1 MTQGTVKLFNDSKEC
16 MALKVSEEIL
26 KQTTKCVFDFKCLN
40 EETRD
45 VCKVDRCIGG
55 LCLLETIKSGFCSY
69 KFSFGN
75 SCACL
80 CPTRVELYRNCSII

>member
-1 MTQGTVKLFNDSKEC
+1 MTQGTMKWFSDSKEC
-16 MALKVSEEIL
+16 MDLKVSEEIL

-69 KFSFGN
+69 KFSFEN
-75 SCACL
+75 SYACL
-80 CPTRVELYRNCSII
+80 CPTRVELYRNCRI

>member
-1 MTQGTVKLFNDSKEC
+1 MTQGTVKWFKDSKER
-16 MALKVSEEIL
+16 MASKVSEEIL

-45 VCKVDRCIGG
+45 VCRVDRCIGG
-55 LCLLETIKSGFCSY
+55 LCFLETIKSGLCSY
-69 KFSFGN
+69 KYSFEN

-80 CPTRVELYRNCSII
+80 CPTRAELYRNYRI

>member
-16 MALKVSEEIL
+16 MALEVSEEIL
-26 KQTTKCVFDFKCLN
+26 KQTIKCVSDFKCLN

-55 LCLLETIKSGFCSY
+55 LCLLETIRSGLCSY
-69 KFSFGN
+69 KYSFEN

-80 CPTRVELYRNCSII
+80 CPTRAELYRNSRI